1 MDVLGSRENLD
12 TDRCRVKTTWSLTS
26 TSQGER
32 KAPTLLTPGSRTS
45 SLQNCEKTHFCCW
58 SSTVCGTLLW
68 SLELTHYFSVLWFS
82 LGLCDSWILSAYF
95 WVSLCN
101 ILWCHISV
109 SLSFCYLSLLVY
121 QYSLSVSISPPL
133 FLSLVSLITVFLG
146 LNMITPVKCLEQC
159 WSCRN
164 YSKKL
169 IILFFLSLFFP
180 SSCFPFHSFSL
191 TP

>member
-1 MDVLGSRENLD
+1 MSLEVEKIWTQTGAEWRQRGAWRQPAKERGRHQPCWHLDLGLP
-12 TDRCRVKTTWSLTS
+12 
-26 TSQGER
+26 
-32 KAPTLLTPGSRTS
+32 ASRTVRRHTS
-45 SLQNCEKTHFCCW
+45 VVE

-82 LGLCDSWILSAYF
+82 LGLCDSWILSASF

-121 QYSLSVSISPPL
+121 QYSLSVSISPPP
-133 FLSLVSLITVFLG
+133 LSLVSLITVFLG